1 MESRSLR
8 ISQIFQQLIDLL
20 LRVVLEPDDVIIN
33 TPPTFGMYA
42 FDCSINGT
50 FLFLESFF
58 GLKPWQLEKWL
69 MFLGWKPRVSDLIY
83 LVLSQQLK
91 NTSRKCCF

>member
-20 LRVVLEPDDVIIN
+20 LRVVLEPGDTIIN
-33 TPPTFGMYA
+33 TPPTFGMYS

-50 FLFLESFF
+50 
-58 GLKPWQLEKWL
+58 
-69 MFLGWKPRVSDLIY
+69 
-83 LVLSQQLK
+83 LS
-91 NTSRKCCF
+91 SS